1 MGLFDINSNIR
12 DMADK
17 VASAAASVQ
26 AASDSD
32 EKPKAVHGA
41 VKALA
46 EPDIKTYVEAVY
58 NLQYN
63 DNANLSDY
71 QRDEYQATVDNW
83 NDMFAEGGT
92 HSKYGFLS
100 VSDSQIDSSSVP
112 SNVKD
117 KMLANQKERELE
129 KFEKCMEDTI
139 PWYGLTPEEYE
150 TYQKIGSSK
159 DAESYRDSCREAH
172 KENGDNFDIKERD
185 FVKEGELLIVDHIC
199 DSDRVCHKVND
210 ELGYKASSE
219 SSFENT
225 VKERA
230 ESLWDKVRDGAKEI
244 TDWVKGTTVFAY
256 ASEGISNI
264 KDFVSTKVLG
274 AEAAEHVDPE
284 KSDDKTKERAEKAD
298 AELGTGDMSMGTSE
312 KEAEAG
318 A

>member
-1 MGLFDINSNIR
+1 MKNIS
-12 DMADK
+12 DDVKDVVDSVKEALNGK
-17 VASAAASVQ
+17 PVAKS
-26 AASDSD
+26 
-32 EKPKAVHGA
+32 GA
-41 VKALA
+41 KLVIY
-46 EPDIKTYVEAVY
+46 PGVDDYVEAVY

-63 DNANLSDY
+63 DNANLTED
-71 QRDEYQATVDNW
+71 QRDKYQATVDNW

-92 HSKYGFLS
+92 HSKYGFISLDD
-100 VSDSQIDSSSVP
+100 SDIDSSSIL

-117 KMLANQKERELE
+117 KFLENRKEMELNYV
-129 KFEKCMEDTI
+129 EKCMEDTI

-159 DAESYRDSCREAH
+159 DAEAYRDSCRESH
-172 KENGDNFDIKERD
+172 KENGEHFDINKRD
-185 FVKEGELLIVDHIC
+185 FVRNDRELT
-199 DSDRVCHKVND
+199 SNRVCDKVND
-210 ELGYKASSE
+210 ELGYKESNVYKYNKEKHCYEIDKSE

-225 VKERA
+225 VKEHV
-230 ESLWDKVRDGAKEI
+230 EPIWDKVRDGAKAI

-274 AEAAEHVDPE
+274 AEAAEHVDSE

>member
-17 VASAAASVQ
+17 VTSAAASVQ
-26 AASDSD
+26 AASDSNLNP
-32 EKPKAVHGA
+32 E
-41 VKALA
+41 VKGVVQSAIY
-46 EPDIKTYVEAVY
+46 PGTDDYIEAVY

-63 DNANLSDY
+63 DNANLTED
-71 QRDEYQATVDNW
+71 QRNEYQSVVENW
-83 NDMFAEGGT
+83 NAMFSEDGPC
-92 HSKYGFLS
+92 SKYGFLS
-100 VSDSQIDSSSVP
+100 LWDSEVDSSSIP

-117 KMLANQKERELE
+117 KFLENRKEMEL
-129 KFEKCMEDTI
+129 KAVEKCMEDTI

-150 TYQKIGSSK
+150 SYQKIGSSK
-159 DAESYRDSCREAH
+159 DAEAYRDSCREAH
-172 KENGDNFDIKERD
+172 KENGEHFDIKKRD
-185 FVKEGELLIVDHIC
+185 FSDSVDRPGY
-199 DSDRVCHKVND
+199 SRVCDEING

-225 VKERA
+225 VKEHV
-230 ESLWDKVRDGAKEI
+230 EPIWDKVRDGAKAI

>member
-1 MGLFDINSNIR
+1 MGLFDSIN
-12 DMADK
+12 MANMAKK
-17 VASAAASVQ
+17 VANTAASVQ

-32 EKPKAVHGA
+32 EKPEVSKGA
-41 VKALA
+41 VEALA
-46 EPDIKTYVEAVY
+46 EPDIKTYVDAVY

-63 DNANLSDY
+63 DNANLSDH

-100 VSDSQIDSSSVP
+100 VSDSQIDSGSFP

-117 KMLANQKERELE
+117 KLLANQKERELE
-129 KFEKCMEDTI
+129 EFEKCMEDTI

-159 DAESYRDSCREAH
+159 DAEAYRDSCRESH
-172 KENGDNFDIKERD
+172 KENGEHFNIKKRD
-185 FVKEGELLIVDHIC
+185 FSDSVDRPGY
-199 DSDRVCHKVND
+199 SRVCD
-210 ELGYKASSE
+210 EINGEIGYKESSE

-274 AEAAEHVDPE
+274 TEAAEHVDSE

>member
-17 VASAAASVQ
+17 VSAAAQEIQSES
-26 AASDSD
+26 AG
-32 EKPKAVHGA
+32 KPEAKAGA
-41 VKALA
+41 KHVIY
-46 EPDIKTYVEAVY
+46 PGVDDYVEAVY

-63 DNANLSDY
+63 DNANLTED
-71 QRDEYQATVDNW
+71 QRDKYQATVDNW

-92 HSKYGFLS
+92 HSKYGFISLDD
-100 VSDSQIDSSSVP
+100 SDIDSSSIP

-117 KMLANQKERELE
+117 KFLENRKEMELNYV
-129 KFEKCMEDTI
+129 EKCMEDTI

-159 DAESYRDSCREAH
+159 DAEAYRDSCRESH
-172 KENGDNFDIKERD
+172 KENGEHFDINKRD
-185 FVKEGELLIVDHIC
+185 FKDRSESIAGYT
-199 DSDRVCHKVND
+199 RVCDKVNG

-230 ESLWDKVRDGAKEI
+230 ESFWDKVRDGAKEI